1 MEHISTTTLIVTLIV
16 MVVIS
21 AYFSGSE
28 TGMMTLNRYRL
39 RHMAKQGNRQAK
51 RVEKLL
57 RKPDRLISLVLIG
70 NNLVNILASALGTI
84 VGMRLYGDAGV
95 AIATGVLTFVVLVF
109 AEVLPK
115 TIAALYP
122 EKVAYPSSLL
132 LAPLQILM
140 MPLVWLLNTITR
152 ILMRMM
158 GIKTDIV
165 ISGALSKDELRTIV
179 NESRSQISRRN
190 QDMLLSVLDLEK
202 VSVDDIMVPRNDIV
216 GININDDWKSIV
228 RQLTHSPHGRI
239 VLYRDTLD
247 DEIKDRAFFA
257 NPVLTGAVDKAK
269 NAGKAVHIM
278 GLLSAGGV
286 HSHEDHI
293 MAMVELAAERGA
305 EKIYLHAF
313 LDGRDTPPR
322 SAESSLKKFEEKFA
336 ALGKGRVASIIGRY
350 YAMDRDNRWDRVEK
364 AYDLLTLAQGEF
376 QADTAV
382 AGLQAAYARDEN
394 DEFVK
399 ATVIR
404 AEGQPDAAMEDG
416 DALIFMNFR
425 ADRAREIT
433 RAFVNADFDGFA
445 RKKVVNVDFVML
457 TEYAADIK
465 TAVAYPPASLV
476 NTFGEWMA
484 KNDKT
489 QLRISETEKYA
500 HVTFFF
506 NGGVEESF
514 KGEDRI
520 LINSPKVATYDLQPE
535 MSSAELTEKLVAAI
549 KSGKYDTIICNYP
562 NGDMVGHTGVMEA
575 AVKAVEALDH
585 CVEEVAKAVESVG
598 GQLLITADHGNAE
611 QMRDPATGQAHTAHT
626 NLPVP
631 LIYVGDKNVKAVEGG
646 KLSDIAPTMLSLM
659 GMEIPQEM
667 TGKPLFIVE

>member
-1 MEHISTTTLIVTLIV
+1 MSVSKKPVVLMILDGYGYREDSQDNAIFSAKTPVMDALWATRPHTLID
-16 MVVIS
+16 
-21 AYFSGSE
+21 ASGLE
-28 TGMMTLNRYRL
+28 VGL
-39 RHMAKQGNRQAK
+39 
-51 RVEKLL
+51 
-57 RKPDRLISLVLIG
+57 PDRQMG
-70 NNLVNILASALGTI
+70 NSEVGHVNI
-84 VGMRLYGDAGV
+84 
-95 AIATGVLTFVVLVF
+95 
-109 AEVLPK
+109 
-115 TIAALYP
+115 
-122 EKVAYPSSLL
+122 
-132 LAPLQILM
+132 
-140 MPLVWLLNTITR
+140 
-152 ILMRMM
+152 
-158 GIKTDIV
+158 
-165 ISGALSKDELRTIV
+165 GA
-179 NESRSQISRRN
+179 
-190 QDMLLSVLDLEK
+190 
-202 VSVDDIMVPRNDIV
+202 
-216 GININDDWKSIV
+216 
-228 RQLTHSPHGRI
+228 GRI
-239 VLYRDTLD
+239 VYQDLTRLD
-247 DEIKDRAFFA
+247 VEIKERTFFT
-257 NPVLTGAVDKAK
+257 NPVLTGAVDKALA
-269 NAGKAVHIM
+269 AGKAVHIM

-293 MAMVELAAERGA
+293 MAMVELAAKQGA
-305 EKIYLHAF
+305 DKIYLHAF

-322 SAESSLKKFEEKFA
+322 SAESSLKAFEDKFA

-350 YAMDRDNRWDRVEK
+350 YAMDRDNRWDRVEQ
-364 AYDLLTLAQGEF
+364 AYNLLVEAKGEF

-382 AGLQAAYARDEN
+382 AALQAAYARDEN

-404 AEGQPDAAMEDG
+404 AEGQADAAMEDG

-445 RKKVVNVDFVML
+445 RKKEVKLDFIML

-465 TAVAYPPASLV
+465 VPCAYPPSSLA

-484 KNDKT
+484 KHDKT

-535 MSSAELTEKLVAAI
+535 MSSAELTEKLIAAI
-549 KSGKYDTIICNYP
+549 ESGKYDTIICNYP

-575 AVKAVEALDH
+575 AIKAIEALDA
-585 CVEEVAKAVESVG
+585 CIDQVTKVIEAVG
-598 GQLLITADHGNAE
+598 GQMLITADHGNAE

-631 LIYVGDKNVKAVEGG
+631 LIYIGDKAVKAVDGG
-646 KLSDIAPTMLSLM
+646 KLSDIAPTMLTLM

-667 TGKPLFIVE
+667 TGKQLFIVE